1 MYCFHISLQPPLSR
15 PHFLGSP
22 SLLSRDHSPTPSPS
36 FCHRTEDQLLIKP
49 ANHKERGR
57 GWRGSGAPWPVS
69 LRRVIYGSSGFMV
82 MESVTSSF
90 WRRQPRTVAAADGSR
105 VHQRVCIHTSALG
118 EGGAINGVGR
128 WAEWWAD

>member
-1 MYCFHISLQPPLSR
+1 MYCFHISPHPPR
-15 PHFLGSP
+15 TPFLGSTSP
-22 SLLSRDHSPTPSPS
+22 LSCDRSPTASPS

-57 GWRGSGAPWPVS
+57 GSGAQWPVS
-69 LRRVIYGSSGFMV
+69 LRRVIYGSAGFMV

-128 WAEWWAD
+128 WVEWWAD